1 MANLAATVKTAD
13 RLVAADRLTAAVA
26 AAVAA
31 SARARLHT
39 AGTTATNA
47 CKLAVHAI
55 GRSPC
60 KSFVWLLDILV
71 YLNRSVQTIE
81 PHIYCLHLGFTGALL
96 QLCDEDINIETD
108 YIIKVRLN

>member
-13 RLVAADRLTAAVA
+13 RLVAADRLAAAVA

-39 AGTTATNA
+39 AGTTANA

-96 QLCDEDINIETD
+96 HM
-108 YIIKVRLN
+108 